1 MGKGLDPSMQCM
13 YEYKQRAGILVM
25 HGRTVKDTRISK
37 GCRRFKSSYG
47 SLKDVLYSANCQ
59 HPYIQNII
67 G

>member
-1 MGKGLDPSMQCM
+1 MGKRLDPSMQCM

-25 HGRTVKDTRISK
+25 YGRTIKDTRISK

-47 SLKDVLYSANCQ
+47 SLNDVLVLLVNIPVC
-59 HPYIQNII
+59 IQNII